1 MNIKDT
7 SNREIG
13 RQLEMDRNEAT
24 VLVWA
29 FLKRYQEREHRKSW
43 KTYKIDEG
51 TNNWVLELIEDRCIS
66 KPDLQGK
73 GWFGCALDRYLK
85 GKGYRKW

>member
-1 MNIKDT
+1 MGELSEFQKGITVGMNIKDA

-13 RQLEMDRNEAT
+13 RRLEMDRNEST

-43 KTYKIDEG
+43 KKD
-51 TNNWVLELIEDRCIS
+51 
-66 KPDLQGK
+66 
-73 GWFGCALDRYLK
+73 
-85 GKGYRKW
+85 